1 MSHQKK
7 IMLLGGI
14 YYLKPVI
21 DIAHELGCYVITVDY
36 LPNNIAHQWS
46 DEYIN
51 ASIID
56 KEAILQIAEEK
67 QIDGILSFAVDPGVV
82 TAAYVAE
89 KLGLPFTCRYEA
101 ACILQDKSLFREF
114 LRNNKFNTP
123 WAFSFANYAEVQEK
137 KDTIKYP
144 AIVKPVDSAGSK
156 GVQRVDNESQLKDA
170 FENAIEYSLSHRVII
185 EEFLQKKARS
195 YGAEIFVKNGKLVF
209 SSYYDQFFEESA
221 SNPYVPYAESWPSSI
236 PPQAKKEMNDT
247 IQRICD
253 LLHVGTGIFNIEC
266 RQTVDDKIYLMEMS
280 PRAGGNRLAE
290 MIKCATGC
298 DIITPE
304 VQKTIGQDITTISY
318 PNENLVFAIFVMHTM
333 QNGIFNRV
341 EIHSDVMMKNV
352 HSKVLYINSGDE
364 IHAFGGANNAIGT
377 LFMKFQSKDEME
389 YVIKNSN
396 KWLKIIVI

>member
-1 MSHQKK
+1 MDKQKK

-21 DIAHELGCYVITVDY
+21 EVAHEFGCYVITVDY

-56 KEAILQIAEEK
+56 KDAILKISKENK
-67 QIDGILSFAVDPGVV
+67 IDGILSFAVDPGVV

-89 KLGLPFTCRYEA
+89 KLGLPFTCSYEA
-101 ACILQDKSLFREF
+101 ACILQDKSLFRDF
-114 LRNNKFNTP
+114 LRNNGLNTP
-123 WAFSFANYAEVQEK
+123 WAYSFSNYAELQK
-137 KDTIKYP
+137 HKDLIKYP
-144 AIVKPVDSAGSK
+144 AIIKPVDSAGSK
-156 GVQRVDNESQLKDA
+156 GVQRVDSESQLKDA
-170 FENAIEYSLSHRVII
+170 FDNAIEYSLSHKVII
-185 EEFLQKKARS
+185 EEFLQKKGRS
-195 YGAEIFVKNGKLVF
+195 HGAEIFVENGKIIF
-209 SSYYDQFFEESA
+209 SSYYDQFFEETA

-236 PPQAKKEMNDT
+236 SPQLKKEMNDT

-304 VQKTIGQDITTISY
+304 VQKAIGLDITTISS
-318 PNENLVFAIFVMHTM
+318 PNENMVYAILVIHTQ
-333 QNGIFNRV
+333 QNGIFNGI

-352 HSKVLYINSGDE
+352 LSKTIYINNGDE
-364 IHAFGGANNAIGT
+364 IYTFGGANNAIGT

-389 YVIKNSN
+389 YVIINSP
-396 KWLKIIVI
+396 KWLKIIVK